1 MPMTFTQQLL
11 TIVICILATVLT
23 RFLPFWI
30 FKSNRPTPA
39 YIQYLGQVLPG
50 AIFGMM
56 VIYSLR
62 TVSITSSPYGLPELI
77 SLAITLLFHL
87 WRKSMLISL
96 AAGTLSF
103 MIITRLL

>member
-1 MPMTFTQQLL
+1 MTLTQQLL
-11 TIVICILATVLT
+11 TVVICILATVLT

-30 FKSNRPTPA
+30 FKPNRPTPA

-62 TVSITSSPYGLPELI
+62 TVSITNSPYGLPELI
-77 SLAITLLFHL
+77 SLTITLLFHL
-87 WRKSMLISL
+87 WRKSMLFSL